1 MRKTINDALYYLRPS
16 SLWSINSLGNI
27 SWDPSNDDAC
37 PSNEELEQ
45 ALITL
50 SASEP
55 FVKLRS
61 ERNRLLS
68 ECDWIVIKAV
78 SSGQQIP
85 NEWIQ
90 YMQELR
96 DLPSHVVPQ
105 LDELGNLLLS
115 SVQWPKKPII

>member
-1 MRKTINDALYYLRPS
+1 
-16 SLWSINSLGNI
+16 
-27 SWDPSNDDAC
+27 
-37 PSNEELEQ
+37 
-45 ALITL
+45 
-50 SASEP
+50 
-55 FVKLRS
+55 
-61 ERNRLLS
+61 LLS